1 LEKKIKDITVI
12 SIRNNLSD
20 NKILSQ
26 ANIIKEMQSSLNNL
40 KNNISN
46 MIELKNNFQNIPN
59 DIQNLISESINSNSK
74 IIENDFNQFSKKV
87 LNKNSKVIS
96 YFNLIQTKINELK
109 HFKSLKQENDNSN
122 FFLFNND
129 DNQNINEINDLDERT
144 YYVVNYNIDIILPKN
159 YICKKKDLIQN
170 NAKVSIK
177 IINKGLNVIP
187 KKSKIMLIKKDNIYF
202 ENVIINETITKDKD
216 YSCYLNL
223 KLINNNNNITEKQKI
238 VFGLFQSNNMLIKQF
253 EFIFSIS

>member
-1 LEKKIKDITVI
+1 MAKK
-12 SIRNNLSD
+12 SIRTPAQQEYRDNLA
-20 NKILSQ
+20 KKLRTLRSQ
-26 ANIIKEMQSSLNNL
+26 WE
-40 KNNISN
+40 
-46 MIELKNNFQNIPN
+46 EW
-59 DIQNLISESINSNSK
+59 
-74 IIENDFNQFSKKV
+74 KKV
-87 LNKNSKVIS
+87 AKDLYKTLQD
-96 YFNLIQTKINELK
+96 NLQD
-109 HFKSLKQENDNSN
+109 FKLV
-122 FFLFNND
+122 
-129 DNQNINEINDLDERT
+129 INDLDERT

-187 KKSKIMLIKKDNIYF
+187 KKSKIMLIKKENIYF

-223 KLINNNNNITEKQKI
+223 KLINNNNNITGKQKI

>member
-1 LEKKIKDITVI
+1 
-12 SIRNNLSD
+12 
-20 NKILSQ
+20 
-26 ANIIKEMQSSLNNL
+26 M
-40 KNNISN
+40 
-46 MIELKNNFQNIPN
+46 
-59 DIQNLISESINSNSK
+59 
-74 IIENDFNQFSKKV
+74 
-87 LNKNSKVIS
+87 
-96 YFNLIQTKINELK
+96 
-109 HFKSLKQENDNSN
+109 
-122 FFLFNND
+122 
-129 DNQNINEINDLDERT
+129 
-144 YYVVNYNIDIILPKN
+144 
-159 YICKKKDLIQN
+159 IQN

-223 KLINNNNNITEKQKI
+223 KLINNNNNITGKQKI